1 MTDMVRGKVKLY
13 GQFAKDL
20 QSVKDSNVQKF
31 VSYYI
36 NSHDKFGVNDDF
48 NFIPKIMLNETSKF
62 YSRLIQNGYK
72 NTEVGLYRV
81 GSPPKPIIDF
91 KG

>member
-1 MTDMVRGKVKLY
+1 MTDMIRGKIKLY
-13 GQFAKDL
+13 GQFSDEL
-20 QSVKDSNVQKF
+20 QHVKDSTVQKF
-31 VSYYI
+31 VAYYI

-48 NFIPKIMLNETSKF
+48 NFIPKIMLSTTSKF

-81 GSPPKPIIDF
+81 GSAPKPIIDF
-91 KG
+91 RG